1 MMNGMEKINFNIP
14 MDDFPI
20 TYENNN
26 MPHRLLIVKDIY
38 ITTKHEPF
46 SGDEGIIEELD
57 IPKNDLEFDTS
68 EDTMLD
74 RHVLEIEDQV
84 NHLVRNAKIMFDF
97 GRRCSQNETTPTTT
111 LTTTTTTETT
121 TTDTTTETTTTIST
135 TISTT
140 ITTTET
146 TTTDTTTEPIS
157 TGSH

>member
-1 MMNGMEKINFNIP
+1 MTNGMEKINFNIP

-38 ITTKHEPF
+38 ITTPTHGVLW
-46 SGDEGIIEELD
+46 SGMEDITIEELD
-57 IPKNDLEFDTS
+57 VPINDLELYDTS

-97 GRRCSQNETTPTTT
+97 GRRCSQNETTPTT
-111 LTTTTTTETT
+111 LATTTTTETT
-121 TTDTTTETTTTIST
+121 TTDTTTETTTT
-135 TISTT
+135 
-140 ITTTET
+140 
-146 TTTDTTTEPIS
+146 DTTT
-157 TGSH
+157 